1 MTAPLVTLIILDGFG
16 LAPAGP
22 GNAVHLAATP
32 VFDAAWANHP
42 HTTLSASGLDVGLPA
57 GQMGNSEVGHVNLGA
72 GRVVAQSL
80 TFIDEQ
86 IRTGAY
92 FQNIV
97 LQQSATAG
105 ATWHLVGLV
114 SDGGVHSSLA
124 HLLALIDFAEQHHVS
139 RVRIHVITDGR
150 DTAPDSG
157 LGFVQQLNDRIAK
170 SSSDVRVASVVG
182 RYYAMDRDQRW
193 ERTKLAYDAIVHGT
207 AEHTAA
213 TPEAAIT
220 EAYARG
226 ETDEFIL
233 PTLIPEASGEFS
245 HVRDGDSV
253 FFFNFRADRMRQL
266 AHAVVEPA
274 TWMAF
279 ERGALPTVHAAS
291 LMEYQKGL
299 ALPYALSTP
308 ELIAP
313 LAQVISDAG
322 YAQFH
327 AAETEK
333 YAHVT
338 YFFNAHEETP
348 FPGEERLLVP
358 SPQVATYDLQPAM
371 SAPELAAQVA
381 ARIQD
386 GTDRFVLI
394 NFANPD
400 MVGHTGDIAAAI
412 AACEATDSGLGEVL
426 AATTARGG
434 VALIVADHG
443 NAEQMLAPDGSPHT
457 AHTTNP
463 VPFVLYSDDPTWQ
476 QRSLRDGGRLAD
488 VAPTVLEILGLA
500 QPAAMTG
507 ESVLKREER
516 NE

>member
-16 LAPAGP
+16 LAPEGP
-22 GNAVHLAATP
+22 GNAVHLANTP
-32 VFDAAWANHP
+32 VFDAAWNNHP
-42 HTTLSASGLDVGLPA
+42 HTTLRASGLDVGLPS

-86 IRTGAY
+86 VRSGAY
-92 FQNIV
+92 RSNTV
-97 LQQSATAG
+97 LEESAAAG
-105 ATWHLVGLV
+105 RTWHLVGLV
-114 SDGGVHSSLA
+114 SDGGVHSSLD
-124 HLLALIDFAEQHHVS
+124 HLLALLDFAEHHHVQ
-139 RVRIHVITDGR
+139 RVRIHLITDGR

-157 LGFVQQLNDRIAK
+157 LGFAQQLSERIAA
-170 SSSDVRVASVVG
+170 STADVRVATVVG

-193 ERTKLAYDAIVHGT
+193 ERTKLAYDAIMHGQ
-207 AEHTAA
+207 AAHEAA
-213 TPEAAIT
+213 TAINAISA
-220 EAYARG
+220 AYARG

-233 PTLIPEASGEFS
+233 PTCIPEATGEPS
-245 HVRDGDSV
+245 HVQDGDSV

-274 TWMAF
+274 TWDAF
-279 ERGALPTVHAAS
+279 ERGPLPQIHAAS
-291 LMEYQKGL
+291 LMEYQHGL
-299 ALPYALSTP
+299 PLPYALSTP
-308 ELIAP
+308 EITEP
-313 LAQVISDAG
+313 LAAVISAAG

-358 SPQVATYDLQPAM
+358 SPKVATYDLQPAM

-381 ARIQD
+381 ERIRT
-386 GTDRFVLI
+386 GTDHFVLV

-400 MVGHTGDIAAAI
+400 MVGHTGDIPAAI
-412 AACEATDSGLGEVL
+412 AACEATDRGLGELL
-426 AATTARGG
+426 AATAERGG

-443 NAEQMLAPDGSPHT
+443 NAEQMLAEDGSPHT

-463 VPFVLYSDDPTWQ
+463 VPFVVVGSETNA
-476 QRSLRDGGRLAD
+476 SLRDGGRLAD
-488 VAPTVLEILGLA
+488 VAPTVLELLGLS

-507 ESVLKREER
+507 ESVLKSEER